1 MGNKK
6 SVAKAN
12 GLKSTF
18 TLDENTAYM
27 TSFGRGNAAQPEK
40 HIRNAT
46 VTDIHHTFC
55 AKTDG
60 GSTVH
65 IEGRAGESDVL
76 LPDAA
81 NQLHAKDTVE
91 QMYFGKAF
99 SDNIH
104 IQIAYNIM
112 DIKKI
117 FGVYA
122 NIIVHTVNNLCCD
135 GEKQDDFLGSFKAQ
149 NRYQIA
155 AWAHQIISLKLV
167 NERPNNN
174 GSFLVDEKVW
184 NKYIKTD
191 LKSWHLAVI
200 AFMKQ
205 HPEKYSDR
213 DLKIV
218 SGSIEKEKK
227 PDDFIVLEQ
236 IVSDFIVQE
245 MGIKNKSVL
254 TAASKTYTEF
264 ETVAKHLEKSAYYFS
279 DIFSGKDGN
288 FDKKKTFS
296 ILRVLGNMRQEAF
309 HEQDNSATWLYN
321 LDAEADED
329 IKAALNTVVD
339 TKVNGINTNFAVQNK
354 VNLLI
359 LQEIYPQKS
368 KADLVRE
375 YYDFSVRKAF
385 KNLGFSVK
393 TLRETMLA
401 FEAASAITNEKYDTV
416 RGKLYSLFDFVIYN
430 YCLENEMVR
439 NAFVEELRANLD
451 KENKP
456 ALYQNFAEKVWT
468 EIGDIVLRRILPQ
481 MKGTAIQ
488 GKSKEKDFDS
498 VKVQAY
504 VQAPQD
510 LSLFSKA
517 VYCISMFLDGK
528 EINSFLSALINKFE
542 NIASLCQVLTY
553 NGLESDFIAPFTF
566 FADSQAIAEDLRYIK
581 SIARMSKGKKATK
594 NSRVTVKEMQYFDAA
609 AVLGETD
616 TEKVKAAFHLG
627 NKSASTADKAF
638 RNFVVNNVI
647 NSNRFVYVVRFINP
661 KNARDIMQNRALIA
675 FALKDIPQSQL
686 VRYCGTAG
694 IACNA
699 DEPDTEAMVNAL
711 ADMLLQVRFDTF
723 SNVQQKVKANSA
735 EAVQKEKYKAIIGLY
750 LTVLYLLVKTLVKIN
765 MNYAIAFGVLERDCQ
780 IMNRKYGKNPK
791 NDRDAFY
798 LRKREKNQYVY
809 NVCAI
814 TELFKEN
821 GWLNKRVQ
829 KSVEN
834 NKALYSNEVF
844 YEYRNHVAHLSV
856 IAEFP
861 KCAKGITKVK
871 SLFDVYH
878 YILVMLIYG
887 DEGRKLPVELKEV
900 PCKNGK
906 TVLENAWEHQT
917 VCKDFLYGLN
927 TPFAYNAARYINLSN
942 REKFLA
948 GFGK

>member
-1 MGNKK
+1 MMGNKK

-18 TLDENTAYM
+18 VLGENTAYM

-46 VTDIHHTFC
+46 VTDIQNTFR

-60 GSTVH
+60 GRTVH
-65 IEGRAGESDVL
+65 IAGRVGASDVL

-81 NQLHAKDTVE
+81 NQLHAKDAVE
-91 QMYFGKAF
+91 QIYFGKAF

-135 GEKQDDFLGSFKAQ
+135 GEKQGDFLGMFKTQ
-149 NRYQIA
+149 NRYQVA
-155 AWAHQIISLKLV
+155 AWAHKIVSLHLV
-167 NERPNNN
+167 KNELR
-174 GSFLVDEKVW
+174 GGGFFIDQEVW
-184 NKYIKTD
+184 RAHVRTD
-191 LKSWHLAVI
+191 FKSLNLAVN
-200 AFMKQ
+200 AFMKK
-205 HPEKYSDR
+205 HPEKYPYWSV
-213 DLKIV
+213 K
-218 SGSIEKEKK
+218 
-227 PDDFIVLEQ
+227 

-245 MGIKNKSVL
+245 MGIKNKIIL
-254 TAASKTYTEF
+254 EKAAESYAEF
-264 ETVAKHLEKSAYYFS
+264 ETVAKRLEKSAYYFS
-279 DIFSGKDGN
+279 DIFTGKDGK
-288 FDKKKTFS
+288 FDAQKTFDL
-296 ILRVLGNMRQEAF
+296 LRVLGMMRQESF
-309 HEQDNSATWLYN
+309 HEKDSSASWLYN

-339 TKVNGINTNFAVQNK
+339 TKVNAINTNFAKQNK
-354 VNLLI
+354 VNLLV
-359 LQEIYPQKS
+359 LREIYPQKN

-393 TLRETMLA
+393 TLRETMCA
-401 FEAASAITNEKYDTV
+401 FDTAAVITDKQYDTV

-430 YCLENEMVR
+430 YCLENEAVC
-439 NAFVEELRANLD
+439 NAFVKELRANLEP
-451 KENKP
+451 ENKT
-456 ALYQNFAEKVWT
+456 ALYQALAEKVWA
-468 EIGDIVLRRILPQ
+468 EIGDIVLHRILPQ
-481 MKGTAIQ
+481 MQAKIIQ
-488 GKSKEKDFDS
+488 EKSKETDAET
-498 VKVQAY
+498 VEMQGY

-517 VYCISMFLDGK
+517 IYCLSMFLDGK

-542 NIASLCQVLTY
+542 NISSLCAVLAY
-553 NGLESDFIAPFTF
+553 NGLEQKFSNSFTF
-566 FADSQAIAEDLRYIK
+566 FANSQAIAEDLRYIK
-581 SIARMSKGKKATK
+581 SIARMNKGKKATK
-594 NSRVTVKEMQYFDAA
+594 NSPVPVKERQYFDAA

-616 TEKVKAAFHLG
+616 AEKVKAAFCLG
-627 NKSASTADKAF
+627 DKSASTADKAF

-661 KNARDIMQNRALIA
+661 KNAREIMQNRALIA
-675 FALKDIPQSQL
+675 FVLKDIPQSQL

-699 DEPDTEAMVNAL
+699 DEPNTETMVHAL

-723 SNVQQKVKANSA
+723 SNVQQKVKADSA

-765 MNYAIAFGVLERDCQ
+765 MNYAIAFGILERDCQ
-780 IMNRKYGKNPK
+780 IMNRKCGKNPK
-791 NDRDAFY
+791 CDRDAFY
-798 LRKREKNQYVY
+798 IREQQNKQYVY
-809 NVCAI
+809 NARAI
-814 TELFKEN
+814 TELFMEN

-834 NKALYSNEVF
+834 NAALYSDEAF
-844 YEYRNHVAHLSV
+844 YKYRNLVAHLNV
-856 IAEFP
+856 IASFP
-861 KCAKGITKVK
+861 KYAKDITKVK
-871 SLFDVYH
+871 SMFDVYH
-878 YILVMLIYG
+878 YILFLSLCE
-887 DEGRKLPVELKEV
+887 DKNSHLPETVTKDL
-900 PCKNGK
+900 CKNGK
-906 TVLENAWEHQT
+906 TMLENAREHQT

-927 TPFAYNAARYINLSN
+927 APFAYNAARYINLSN